1 MNKYFTVFILFISL
15 SVLLS
20 AQNING
26 RFSSSIYTFE
36 RYESV
41 DVSNTFFRTYQ
52 TLNLNANKKNYSL
65 RTYFTFET
73 GLFKALEYDPRLRFY
88 NLYFEA
94 RNLLNLATIK
104 LGRQP
109 LYNSVA
115 GGVFDGINVDLKY
128 NNYKLTGYYGGN
140 VPAYQKFALT
150 KKWSEDYI
158 YGGKFL
164 INAIENWRI
173 ALSYINKNFRTYD
186 YWATRLDD
194 NLNPITVL
202 IQNNSNQYKFASA
215 EVAYDMNKIFN
226 AVARYDYDFNFEKT
240 SKIEFLGRYTQIK
253 DLGIDI
259 YYNFREPRVRYNS
272 IFSVFDYGNTQEVEG
287 GLDYKIEEY
296 IVIGKFAYVK
306 YNDDNSQRVTVGV
319 NSPFGTLSYRKTFGY
334 EGELDAV
341 SLYTAHTFLNG
352 LLTPSV
358 GLTFTTY
365 KLSPDD
371 ARNELTTI
379 LAGGNIRPW
388 RSLSFDIQGQYL
400 NNKIYKNDFR
410 LFLKLNYWF
419 NTNLNLI

>member
-1 MNKYFTVFILFISL
+1 MNKYIAFFILFISL
-15 SVLLS
+15 CDLTS

-26 RFSSSIYTFE
+26 RFSSSIYSFE
-36 RYESV
+36 RFESV
-41 DVSNTFFRTYQ
+41 DISNTYLRSYQ
-52 TLNLNANKKNYSL
+52 TINLNVNKEIFSL
-65 RTYFTFET
+65 RSYFTFESD
-73 GLFKALEYDPRLRFY
+73 LFKKLDNEPRLRFY

-94 RNLLNLATIK
+94 RNLLDIATIK

-115 GGVFDGINVDLKY
+115 GGVFDGINLDLKY
-128 NNYKLTGYYGGN
+128 DQYKLTGYYGGN
-140 VPAYQKFALT
+140 VPAYQKLALT
-150 KKWSEDYI
+150 DKWNEDFI
-158 YGGKFL
+158 FGGKFL
-164 INAIENWRI
+164 INAIEDWRI

-186 YWATRLDD
+186 YWATRLD
-194 NLNPITVL
+194 NNFNPITVL

-215 EVAYDMNKIFN
+215 EVSYDMDKIFN
-226 AVARYDYDFNFEKT
+226 AVARYDFDFNLEKT
-240 SKIEFLGRYTQIK
+240 SKVEFNGRYTQIQ

-272 IFSVFDYGNTQEVEG
+272 IFSVFDYGNTQEVEA
-287 GLDYKIEEY
+287 GLDYRIEEY
-296 IVIGKFAYVK
+296 TVIGKFGYVK

-341 SLYTAHTFLNG
+341 SIYTAHTFLNG

-358 GLTFTTY
+358 GLSFTTY
-365 KLSPDD
+365 KLSRDD
-371 ARNELTTI
+371 VRNELTTI
-379 LAGGNIRPW
+379 LGGTNVRPW
-388 RSLSFDIQGQYL
+388 RTLSFDIQGQYL

-419 NTNLNLI
+419 NTNLNII